1 MNAHSDS
8 QFNDFEKAT
17 LSPED
22 ELLVE
27 RLVDGELS
35 DEERED
41 LVYRLDEMIDG
52 WRFCALSFLEAQS
65 FRAALRNLSDG
76 REKQVVADK
85 PQVQKDLD
93 VPLRKSS
100 TKTWRNYS
108 LSAAAG
114 FLVAA
119 VSFGSVGVF
128 GPSPSAPA
136 PPNDLAQTSG
146 STRHDF
152 EGAPLVSPQEEL
164 PVALDQHVQPVAI
177 SSSPGSSLLAGSV
190 TPRTVVL
197 NNPSQG
203 LSNVTTTCEEVADY
217 DPQTFQTAN
226 SAIPQEVVNHMYN
239 VGGSVD
245 AHRDE
250 YRFPLDNGRVLILP
264 VDTYNV
270 KSDGNQLIW

>member
-1 MNAHSDS
+1 MNVHNDS
-8 QFNDFEKAT
+8 QISEDEKAF

-22 ELLVE
+22 ELLIE

-41 LVYRLDEMIDG
+41 LLYRLDEKIDG

-65 FRAALRNLSDG
+65 FRSALKNMTNTNEKTPIAARLPR
-76 REKQVVADK
+76 
-85 PQVQKDLD
+85 QKDSGIH
-93 VPLRKSS
+93 VRKFS
-100 TKTWRNYS
+100 TKAWHNS
-108 LSAAAG
+108 ALSAAAG
-114 FLVAA
+114 FLIAA
-119 VSFGSVGVF
+119 VGFGIFANFGS
-128 GPSPSAPA
+128 SPSAPV
-136 PPNDLAQTSG
+136 PVNDLAQTSEP
-146 STRHDF
+146 TRSNL
-152 EGAPLVSPQEEL
+152 EGL
-164 PVALDQHVQPVAI
+164 QPVA
-177 SSSPGSSLLAGSV
+177 SQESRVASSPRNVPVDVNPDHRLLAGSV
-190 TPRTVVL
+190 VPKTVVL

-203 LSNVTTTCEEVADY
+203 LSNITTTCEEVDDY
-217 DPQTFQTAN
+217 NPQTFQVAN
-226 SAIPQEVVNHMYN
+226 SVIPQEVVNHMYN